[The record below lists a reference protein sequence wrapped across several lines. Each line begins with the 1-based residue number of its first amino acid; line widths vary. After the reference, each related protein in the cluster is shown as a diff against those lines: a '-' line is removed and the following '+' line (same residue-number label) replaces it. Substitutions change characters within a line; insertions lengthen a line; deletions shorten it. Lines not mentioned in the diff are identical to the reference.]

1 MLDKQN
7 KLNSHLDFKS
17 PGGCFLCPRN
27 CGALRDNFDHIGVCG
42 VTKDIYISTYQ
53 LHFYEEPCISGKNG
67 SGTIFFYGCPL
78 KCIYCQNSPIS
89 NCKNLEEKNL
99 KKYNIEDLV
108 KIYFEL
114 EKMNAHNINF
124 VTGTQYIPE
133 IAESIKLARSAG
145 LKIPTVWNTSGY
157 ESIKS
162 LKMLSG
168 CIDIFLTDFR
178 YIDNKLAKK
187 FSYVNDYVETAKEA
201 IDYMLSICNEN
212 IYEKLDSDT
221 EIMKKGVIIRILVL
235 PSHVSDSKK
244 IIDYIY
250 NKYGKNMII
259 SLMSQYT
266 PLREDFEYEELNRR
280 LTKRE
285 YEKIINY
292 VYSLG
297 LENVYIQD
305 MDSAS
310 TKYIPNFS

>member
-7 KLNSHLDFKS
+7 NLNSHLDLKS
-17 PGGCFLCPRN
+17 SGGCFLCPRN
-27 CGALRDNFDHIGVCG
+27 CGALRNDFDHTGVCG

-157 ESIKS
+157 ESIES
-162 LKMLSG
+162 LKLLNG
-168 CIDIFLTDFR
+168 YIDIFLTDFR
-178 YIDNKLAKK
+178 YIDNELAKK
-187 FSYVNDYVETAKEA
+187 FSAVNNYVEVVKEA
-201 IDYMLSICNEN
+201 IDYMFKICNEN
-212 IYEKLDSDT
+212 IYDQLDSDIA
-221 EIMKKGVIIRILVL
+221 IMKKGVIIRILVL
-235 PSHVSDSKK
+235 PSHVSDSKR
-244 IIDYIY
+244 IIDYLI
-250 NKYGKNMII
+250 NKYGKNICI

-266 PLREDFEYEELNRR
+266 PMREDFEYEELNRR